1 MTNVFLYSL
10 YFTIG
15 FTLAFPAVAIQ
26 FTIMD
31 ILSPVGAG
39 IAYGAMAAPWCLKP
53 IYGFI
58 SDKYPVFNWGKRK
71 PYISFAC
78 LMSSYLY
85 ISVYDFKDTFVVFI
99 LYLTLISMY
108 ICIIDVCADSITVG
122 YAKKETKS
130 GVIQSNTWISRGTGT
145 LVGFIFGGLMY
156 NKTSAQDV
164 LNVTSYIPLINAF
177 TVWNVIEYTEKN
189 TKVPSFKDLKN
200 NFIKQKGFIMILFLF
215 HVAPNYRVFY
225 EYYLK
230 EKLDYTSD
238 NFTYLNVISS
248 VSFVFGL
255 ISFKYYFRK
264 FELKRVLVIAVL
276 SSTILRLSQIGVV
289 LNWFPYFG
297 IVMIDGMVEAFCGQ
311 LIMMPLVVIAA
322 KVCDDGL
329 EGAFFS
335 FVMSVM
341 NFGGFLGDE
350 FGALI
355 AHLLG
360 VTKIEFTNL
369 YILMLIG
376 ILMDLII
383 PFILLKKMSFYFE
396 TYQEDENDV
405 EHHSLEPLD
414 PLDEEVAS
422 HL

>member
-15 FTLAFPAVAIQ
+15 FTLAFPSVAIQ

-39 IAYGAMAAPWCLKP
+39 IAYGAIAAPWCLKP
-53 IYGFI
+53 IYGFM
-58 SDKYPVFNWGKRK
+58 SDKYPMFNWGKRK

-78 LMSSYLY
+78 LMCSYLY
-85 ISVYDFKDTFVVFI
+85 INVYDFKDNFVVFI
-99 LYLTLISMY
+99 FYLTLISMY

-122 YAKKETKS
+122 YAKREQKS

-164 LNVTSYIPLINAF
+164 LNVTCYIPLINAF
-177 TVWNVIEYTEKN
+177 TVWNVMEYTEKK
-189 TKVPSFKDLKN
+189 TKIPSFYDLKN
-200 NFIKQKGFIMILFLF
+200 NFIKQKEFIIVLFLF

-225 EYYLK
+225 EYYLR
-230 EKLDYTSD
+230 EELNYTAD

-248 VSFVFGL
+248 VSFVVGL

-264 FELKRVLVIAVL
+264 FKLKKVLIIAVL
-276 SSTILRLSQIGVV
+276 SSTTLRLSQIGVV
-289 LNWFPYFG
+289 LNWFPYFE

-350 FGALI
+350 FGAFI

-360 VTKIEFTNL
+360 VTKTQFSNL

-383 PFILLKKMSFYFE
+383 PFILLKRMSFYFE
-396 TYQEDENDV
+396 TYQEDENEV
-405 EHHSLEPLD
+405 VHHSLEPLD
-414 PLDEEVAS
+414 PLDEEEAS

>member
-1 MTNVFLYSL
+1 MSNVFLYSL

-15 FTLAFPAVAIQ
+15 FTLAFPSVAVQ

-39 IAYGAMAAPWCLKP
+39 IAYGAIAAPWCFKP
-53 IYGFI
+53 VYGFI

-71 PYISFAC
+71 PYISFSC
-78 LMSSYLY
+78 LMTSFLY
-85 ISVYDFKDTFVVFI
+85 ISVYDFKNNVAVFI

-108 ICIIDVCADSITVG
+108 ICITDVCADSITVG
-122 YAKKETKS
+122 YAKRESKS
-130 GVIQSNTWISRGTGT
+130 GVIQSNTWISRGVGT
-145 LVGFIFGGLMY
+145 LIGFIFGGLMY
-156 NKTSAQDV
+156 NKTSAHDV
-164 LNVTSYIPLINAF
+164 LNITCYIPLINAF
-177 TVWNVIEYTEKN
+177 TVWNIIEYASNNKP
-189 TKVPSFKDLKN
+189 PSIKDLKN
-200 NFIKQKGFIMILFLF
+200 NFKKQKQFIIILFLF

-225 EYYLK
+225 DYFLR
-230 EKLDYTSD
+230 EKLHYTAD
-238 NFTYLNVISS
+238 NFTYLNVLSS
-248 VSFVFGL
+248 MSFVFGL
-255 ISFKYYFRK
+255 ITFKYYFRK
-264 FELKRVLVIAVL
+264 FQLKKVLSIAVIT
-276 SSTILRLSQIGVV
+276 STVLRLTQIGVV
-289 LNWFPYFG
+289 LEWFPYFG
-297 IVMIDGMVEAFCGQ
+297 FVMIDGMVESFCGQ
-311 LIMMPLVVIAA
+311 LIMMPLVIVAA

-355 AHLLG
+355 AHILG
-360 VTKIEFTNL
+360 VSKTQFEHL

-383 PFILLKKMSFYFE
+383 PFILLNKMSFYFE
-396 TYQEDENDV
+396 NYQDDENAV